1 MMLPP
6 ANVIVRVGSAWMGCS
21 GSGAETEE
29 GGWGL
34 IWMSE
39 DECIGVGPGAD
50 PDSWSGGA
58 TLAAHKVA
66 WSNVFERC

>member
-1 MMLPP
+1 
-6 ANVIVRVGSAWMGCS
+6 MGCS